1 MILRGKQR
9 ACSWSG
15 IHSGHP
21 LEGEAAEV
29 AEEVEVAAGVV
40 VQVVVERVEEQA
52 GEAEAARVAA
62 LEVEGHA
69 AGRAAAAGPAWAIH
83 LTTTRRIR
91 R

>member
-1 MILRGKQR
+1 M
-9 ACSWSG
+9 
-15 IHSGHP
+15 
-21 LEGEAAEV
+21 
-29 AEEVEVAAGVV
+29 AEEVEVADGRRVEAVEELGEAQVAAGVV

-62 LEVEGHA
+62 LEEEGHA

>member
-1 MILRGKQR
+1 M
-9 ACSWSG
+9 
-15 IHSGHP
+15 
-21 LEGEAAEV
+21 

-40 VQVVVERVEEQA
+40 VQAVEGLVEAEEQVAAGVVVQVVEERVEEQA

-62 LEVEGHA
+62 LEEEGHA

>member
-1 MILRGKQR
+1 M
-9 ACSWSG
+9 
-15 IHSGHP
+15 
-21 LEGEAAEV
+21 

-40 VQVVVERVEEQA
+40 VQAVEGLVEAEEQVAAGAAVRVGERVEEQA

-62 LEVEGHA
+62 LEEGHA